1 MKVLVKLHRNLEV
14 AQLVQR
20 LRSIIAFLEL
30 SLYQKK
36 HFTLFISSVEQ
47 FQQIERIKTIN
58 HLCPSVL
65 QRGELV
71 APSCFPQSPSRP
83 DIFFF
88 FSFFFFSFSLL
99 EKSIFPREKWNQK
112 CTPIPRDEE
121 SGNPSWNYFR
131 PLFLRLTKERETN
144 R

>member
-1 MKVLVKLHRNLEV
+1 MKSWGSSISSKVTEYHC
-14 AQLVQR
+14 
-20 LRSIIAFLEL
+20 LRFFLEL

-71 APSCFPQSPSRP
+71 APSCFPQSPSRT
-83 DIFFF
+83 DIFLF
-88 FSFFFFSFSLL
+88 FSFFFFSLSLL